1 LVKAASL
8 AAAGAAAIVALALPA
23 VAAAEEPTRWQ
34 ARFERER
41 PRVLRA
47 IDGIP
52 GPAGYEYET
61 RYDSRRMTW
70 SVVGLGAGGG
80 LQLLTV
86 VTKGIEP
93 AELVPCAGL
102 FYGDYDDSNDS
113 GYYDTKKLLRVT
125 MALPVCALF
134 MAGAVSL
141 LQTLTDPRPVWVRK
155 SAKRPAIRLGGVITD
170 QEARIHA
177 IGHF

>member
-1 LVKAASL
+1 VKAASVV
-8 AAAGAAAIVALALPA
+8 AAGATAIALLVLPA
-23 VAAAEEPTRWQ
+23 VAAAQEVPNWQ

-47 IDGIP
+47 IEGIP
-52 GPAGYEYET
+52 GPVGYERET
-61 RYDSRRMTW
+61 RYDARRMTW

-86 VTKGIEP
+86 VTEGIEP

-102 FYGDYDDSNDS
+102 FYGDYDEGSDS
-113 GYYDTKKLLRVT
+113 GFVDSKKLLRAT

-134 MAGAVSL
+134 AAGTISL

-155 SAKRPAIRLGGVITD
+155 SAKRPAIQLGGVITD
-170 QEARIHA
+170 REARIHA